1 MSISGRRSE
10 STCLCL
16 LEQYILGDTNYGIN
30 IDDKEWLPK
39 IYNISVPKLLG
50 KWCKISN
57 ECISNL
63 DNWNMVDKNNYML
76 PKQKFSSSSNQ
87 EYWDR
92 VDPISYT
99 NFMRYIK
106 KGMVSVTILDY
117 FFENNENRIE
127 GLG

>member
-1 MSISGRRSE
+1 
-10 STCLCL
+10 
-16 LEQYILGDTNYGIN
+16 
-30 IDDKEWLPK
+30 
-39 IYNISVPKLLG
+39 
-50 KWCKISN
+50 
-57 ECISNL
+57 
-63 DNWNMVDKNNYML
+63 MVDKNNYML